1 MNTEQA
7 RDLLAEWARQGQEA
21 APPAWEELP
30 GIPLYM
36 DQVILYLGESLELF
50 QREGS
55 SLLTSSM
62 INNYVKTGLIP
73 HPEKKK
79 YTKEHLAGLMAV
91 CMLKQVLPIQDIKTL
106 FSGGMDPHTYA
117 LFRQAH
123 TEGFGGN
130 LPQPGGN
137 LRQRGGLEAGGP
149 PFGGGSQCQAGRG
162 PAHPLPAGGRRA
174 EKVQRERGRKGGHPM
189 KTGVSTACLYPLEPE
204 RSLDLL
210 LQLGY
215 RRFEVFPNCM
225 EELSP
230 AYLRDLKSRADAY
243 GAEFVS
249 LHPFTSA
256 MESSLLF
263 GDYPRRTRE
272 AFDFYR
278 RYMAAA
284 AYLGAKYVV
293 IHGQPQGHGKLPDE
307 GYWQRFGE
315 LYRIGYEEGAFPAQ
329 ENVRQHRG
337 AAPAFIAGMRQ
348 YLGEDCAFVLDV
360 KQCRMAGVEI
370 GDMARAMG
378 PRLLH
383 VHLSDG
389 APGRPCLL
397 PGAGEMELTPFRRL
411 LEGLGFGGVVVT
423 EVYRDS
429 FSQVKELGNSLSYT
443 KKAFETPI
451 S

>member
-1 MNTEQA
+1 MGQA
-7 RDLLAEWARQGQEA
+7 GAGGGPSGVGGAARH
-21 APPAWEELP
+21 P
-30 GIPLYM
+30 PLYM

-73 HPEKKK
+73 HPDKKK

-106 FSGGMDPHTYA
+106 FSGGMDLHTYA

-123 TEGFGGN
+123 TEALAETCRSLEETCASGADLKQAALLLAAEAN
-130 LPQPGGN
+130 AK
-137 LRQRGGLEAGGP
+137 RAAAQRIL
-149 PFGGGSQCQAGRG
+149 
-162 PAHPLPAGGRRA
+162 PLPAGGRRA
-174 EKVQRERGRKGGHPM
+174 EKAQGEGGRKGGQLM

-230 AYLRDLKSRADAY
+230 AYLRDLKGRADAY

-337 AAPAFIAGMRQ
+337 AVPAFIAGMRQ

-370 GDMARAMG
+370 GDMAQAMG

-429 FSQVKELGNSLSYT
+429 FSQVEELANSLSYT

>member
-1 MNTEQA
+1 
-7 RDLLAEWARQGQEA
+7 
-21 APPAWEELP
+21 
-30 GIPLYM
+30 
-36 DQVILYLGESLELF
+36 
-50 QREGS
+50 
-55 SLLTSSM
+55 
-62 INNYVKTGLIP
+62 
-73 HPEKKK
+73 
-79 YTKEHLAGLMAV
+79 
-91 CMLKQVLPIQDIKTL
+91 
-106 FSGGMDPHTYA
+106 
-117 LFRQAH
+117 
-123 TEGFGGN
+123 
-130 LPQPGGN
+130 
-137 LRQRGGLEAGGP
+137 
-149 PFGGGSQCQAGRG
+149 
-162 PAHPLPAGGRRA
+162 
-174 EKVQRERGRKGGHPM
+174 M

-337 AAPAFIAGMRQ
+337 AVPAFIAGMRQ

-370 GDMARAMG
+370 GDMAQAMG

-397 PGAGEMELTPFRRL
+397 PGAGEMELAPFRRL
-411 LEGLGFGGVVVT
+411 LEGLGFRGVVVT

-429 FSQVKELGNSLSYT
+429 FSQVEELANSLSYT

>member
-1 MNTEQA
+1 
-7 RDLLAEWARQGQEA
+7 
-21 APPAWEELP
+21 
-30 GIPLYM
+30 
-36 DQVILYLGESLELF
+36 
-50 QREGS
+50 
-55 SLLTSSM
+55 
-62 INNYVKTGLIP
+62 
-73 HPEKKK
+73 
-79 YTKEHLAGLMAV
+79 
-91 CMLKQVLPIQDIKTL
+91 
-106 FSGGMDPHTYA
+106 
-117 LFRQAH
+117 
-123 TEGFGGN
+123 
-130 LPQPGGN
+130 
-137 LRQRGGLEAGGP
+137 
-149 PFGGGSQCQAGRG
+149 
-162 PAHPLPAGGRRA
+162 
-174 EKVQRERGRKGGHPM
+174 M

-230 AYLRDLKSRADAY
+230 AYLRDLKGRAEAY

-348 YLGEDCAFVLDV
+348 YLGKDCAFVLDV
-360 KQCRMAGVEI
+360 KQCRMTGVEI
-370 GDMARAMG
+370 GDMAQA
-378 PRLLH
+378 
-383 VHLSDG
+383 
-389 APGRPCLL
+389 
-397 PGAGEMELTPFRRL
+397 
-411 LEGLGFGGVVVT
+411 LGYSNASKFA
-423 EVYRDS
+423 
-429 FSQVKELGNSLSYT
+429 
-443 KKAFETPI
+443 KAFFSVYGVLPKDYRKKG
-451 S
+451 

>member
-1 MNTEQA
+1 MDHTMDHKQA
-7 RDLLAEWARQGQEA
+7 ASAIAAWARAGQGE
-21 APPAWEELP
+21 PLPAWDDLP
-30 GIPLYM
+30 AIPLYM

-73 HPEKKK
+73 HPDKKK

-106 FSGGMDPHTYA
+106 FSGGMDLHTYA

-123 TEGFGGN
+123 TEALAEN

-137 LRQRGGLEAGGP
+137 MRQRGGLETGGP
-149 PFGGGSQCQAGRG
+149 PFGGGGQRQAGRG

-174 EKVQRERGRKGGHPM
+174 EKAQGEGGRKGGQLM

-230 AYLRDLKSRADAY
+230 AYLRDLKGRADAY

-272 AFDFYR
+272 PSTLPAVH
-278 RYMAAA
+278 AAA
-284 AYLGAKYVV
+284 ATWGRNMWSSTASPRATGSSPTRATGSALGSCTASAMRR
-293 IHGQPQGHGKLPDE
+293 GPSPPRRTCGSTGGLCLPSSP
-307 GYWQRFGE
+307 GCASIWGRT
-315 LYRIGYEEGAFPAQ
+315 
-329 ENVRQHRG
+329 
-337 AAPAFIAGMRQ
+337 AP
-348 YLGEDCAFVLDV
+348 LCW
-360 KQCRMAGVEI
+360 
-370 GDMARAMG
+370 
-378 PRLLH
+378 
-383 VHLSDG
+383 
-389 APGRPCLL
+389 
-397 PGAGEMELTPFRRL
+397 T
-411 LEGLGFGGVVVT
+411 
-423 EVYRDS
+423 
-429 FSQVKELGNSLSYT
+429 
-443 KKAFETPI
+443 
-451 S
+451 